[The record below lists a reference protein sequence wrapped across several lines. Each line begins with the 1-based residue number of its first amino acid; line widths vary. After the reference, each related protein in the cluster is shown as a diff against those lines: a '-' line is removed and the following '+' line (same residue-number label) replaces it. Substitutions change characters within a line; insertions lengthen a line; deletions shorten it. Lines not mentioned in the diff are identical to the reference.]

1 MAVERT
7 TAQQYAQQI
16 KNAILALN
24 KSYDTELGPIPD
36 LIINPVSS
44 VLAFQNATIRQ
55 LQQLL
60 ALVQDGS
67 YTYNDLV
74 AFVAN
79 EGVYPSTGAK
89 AVVNLVFS
97 TISVQTDITVVAGF
111 PVSTQVDELSDQSVT
126 YVTIE
131 PVVLRA
137 VNKAAYYNA
146 VTQRYELVVPAIA
159 TVGGA
164 IGNVASNRVT
174 RPLRP
179 LVGFGAVFNR
189 DPAQGG
195 LDGTTEAQLVERYL
209 IAIVGTSQSVE
220 SGTRRVALDL
230 FPNVRDVAIVYGY
243 DPLLTRG
250 GTDAGAVDE
259 WVLGEANLS
268 RTDISTF
275 VARGTPMPMLKQP
288 VQSVSSVFQGAVVY
302 TAGVDYNFVK
312 DTSGN
317 SNSVRGADSVVFTFG
332 GIAPVAGTA
341 ISINYVQ
348 NVLIENMQTTYESP
362 ANFVFGRDLLIRQSV
377 PVPVQISAGLQVGLG
392 LSYTSVLAQVQTV
405 ILAFV
410 NSLLLNAR
418 IPGVSPGGSLQMS
431 DVNAEVRR
439 IAGVDNFII
448 TTFSVVGGSGAQDIP
463 IGRNQNPTLNIAN
476 LSIVSL

>member
-1 MAVERT
+1 MAVEKV
-7 TAQQYAQQI
+7 TAQQFAQTI

-36 LIINPVSS
+36 LVINPVSS
-44 VLAFQNATIRQ
+44 VLSQQNASIRQ

-79 EGVYPSTGAK
+79 EGVYPSSGSK

-97 TISVQTDITVVAGF
+97 TLNVVSDITVASGF
-111 PVSTQVDELSDQSVT
+111 PVSTQVDELSNQNVT
-126 YVTIE
+126 YVTVE
-131 PVVLRA
+131 AVTLRL
-137 VNKAAYYNA
+137 VNKASYYNA
-146 VTQRYELVVPAIA
+146 TTQRYELVVPAIA

-179 LVGFGAVFNR
+179 LVGFNSVFNR

-195 LDGTTEAQLVERYL
+195 LDGTTEAQLIERYL

-230 FPNVRDVAIVYGY
+230 FPNVRDVAVVYGY
-243 DPLLTRG
+243 DPLLTRA

-259 WVLGEANLS
+259 WVLGEANTS
-268 RTDISTF
+268 RTDASTF
-275 VARGTPMPMLKQP
+275 VARGQLIPMLSQP
-288 VQSVSSVFQGAVVY
+288 VQSVVSVVQGVTTYVQ
-302 TAGVDYNFVK
+302 GVDYTLIK

-317 SNSVRGADSVVFTFG
+317 SGSVRGFDSVAFTFAG
-332 GIAPVAGTA
+332 AAPLPGSSIT
-341 ISINYVQ
+341 INYVQ
-348 NVLIENMQTTYESP
+348 NVLIESMQSTYESVN
-362 ANFVFGRDLLIRQSV
+362 NFVFGRDLLVRQSV
-377 PVPVQISAGLQVGLG
+377 PIPVQISAGLTVGLG
-392 LSYTSVLAQVQTV
+392 LSYTAVLAQVRAA
-405 ILAFV
+405 ILGFI

-418 IPGVSPGGSLQMS
+418 IPGISPGGSLQMS
-431 DVNAEVRR
+431 DVNAVVRR
-439 IAGVDNFII
+439 ISGVDNFIM

-463 IGRNQNPTLNIAN
+463 VGKNQNPTLNTAN
-476 LSIVSL
+476 LNIVSL